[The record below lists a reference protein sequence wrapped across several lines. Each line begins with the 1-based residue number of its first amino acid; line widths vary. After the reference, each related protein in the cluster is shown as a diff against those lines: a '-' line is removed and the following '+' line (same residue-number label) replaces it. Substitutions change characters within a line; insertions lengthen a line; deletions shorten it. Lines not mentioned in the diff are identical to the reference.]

1 MTICGLRWALE
12 PLATTK
18 SSPPTDSLEV
28 GAAAAPV
35 CPRELRGAEAGEEV
49 CPIADGHHLTL
60 LQRPHPEL
68 WQLKDAIQWRR
79 LSRRFPDLDGAIQM
93 AVA

>member
-1 MTICGLRWALE
+1 MLGFSLG
-12 PLATTK
+12 
-18 SSPPTDSLEV
+18 SPPTDSLEV
-28 GAAAAPV
+28 GAAAAPI

-68 WQLKDAIQWRR
+68 WQLNDAIQWRR

-93 AVA
+93 AVV